1 MLYLLDADTVITADR
16 EQYPLRRF
24 GVFWD
29 WLLYQ
34 AESNAVKIPLEQF
47 EEVTSG
53 KGEIVEWLNENNVK
67 AALLLDEE
75 PQHKLVSR
83 VVTQA
88 YGDLNDVELELVG
101 RDPFLIGYACAKMGY
116 RTVVTFEKSA
126 PGQKRGKR
134 KIPDACNIMGVPSF
148 NLFKL
153 IAALDFTTDW
163 RRP

>member
-1 MLYLLDADTVITADR
+1 MLYLLDADTIITADR
-16 EQYPLRRF
+16 DQYPLKRF
-24 GVFWD
+24 SLFWD

-34 AESNAVKIPLEQF
+34 AENNAVKIPLEQL
-47 EEVTSG
+47 EEVITG
-53 KGEIVEWLNENNVK
+53 KGDIVEWLSDDEVK
-67 AALLLDEE
+67 KYLVLDEE
-75 PQHKLVSR
+75 PQTTMVSH
-83 VVTQA
+83 VVRNA

-101 RDPFLIGYACAKMGY
+101 RDPFLIGYAFADIGR

-134 KIPDACNIMGVPSF
+134 KIPDACNIVGVPSL

-153 IAALDFTTDW
+153 INALDFTTDW